1 MLNWANRVRLISS
14 CQRLVSPVSTGTR
27 GLANRLDPD
36 QRSSRRAY
44 SIILRAALRPYVA
57 ERNMKSRKAL
67 IPDVV
72 SGQELV
78 ALKLSDTARDAAVLM
93 DSNHVSSV
101 LVVNAQGELCG
112 IFTVRDVARRV
123 VGGHLDP
130 DTTPLSRVMTKNP
143 KCAAATERPYMALQT
158 MQDGGFR
165 HLPVTDDGTS
175 NGKLMGIVSRKSFY
189 PEEKAMLEWE
199 NHLEQLIR

>member
-1 MLNWANRVRLISS
+1 MK
-14 CQRLVSPVSTGTR
+14 TR
-27 GLANRLDPD
+27 
-36 QRSSRRAY
+36 
-44 SIILRAALRPYVA
+44 
-57 ERNMKSRKAL
+57 RNL

-72 SGQELV
+72 SDQ
-78 ALKLSDTARDAAVLM
+78 ALITLNMSDTARDAAILM
-93 DSNHVSSV
+93 DSNRVSSV
-101 LVVNAQGELCG
+101 LVVNTQGELCG

-130 DTTPLSRVMTKNP
+130 DKTPLSRVMTKNP
-143 KCAAATERPYMALQT
+143 QCAAATDKPYLALQK

-175 NGKLMGIVSRKSFY
+175 NGELMGIVSRKSFF

-199 NHLEQLIR
+199 ERLEQLIR

>member
-1 MLNWANRVRLISS
+1 MK
-14 CQRLVSPVSTGTR
+14 TR
-27 GLANRLDPD
+27 
-36 QRSSRRAY
+36 
-44 SIILRAALRPYVA
+44 
-57 ERNMKSRKAL
+57 RNL

-72 SGQELV
+72 SDQKLV
-78 ALKLSDTARDAAVLM
+78 TLRLSDTARDAAVLM
-93 DSNHVSSV
+93 DKNHVSSI
-101 LVVNAQGELCG
+101 LVVNTQNELCG

-130 DTTPLSRVMTKNP
+130 DETPLSQVMTKNP
-143 KCAAATERPYMALQT
+143 QCAAATEKPYIALQK

-175 NGKLMGIVSRKSFY
+175 NGELMGIVSRKSFF

-199 NHLEQLIR
+199 QHLEQLIR

>member
-1 MLNWANRVRLISS
+1 MK
-14 CQRLVSPVSTGTR
+14 TR
-27 GLANRLDPD
+27 
-36 QRSSRRAY
+36 
-44 SIILRAALRPYVA
+44 
-57 ERNMKSRKAL
+57 RNL

-72 SGQELV
+72 SDQTLV
-78 ALKLSDTARDAAVLM
+78 TLNLSDTARDAAVLM
-93 DSNHVSSV
+93 DNNHVSSV
-101 LVVNAQGELCG
+101 LVVNTQDELCG

-130 DTTPLSRVMTKNP
+130 DKTPLSRVMTKNP
-143 KCAAATERPYMALQT
+143 QCAAVTEKPYIALQK

-175 NGKLMGIVSRKSFY
+175 NGKLMGIVSRKSFF

-199 NHLEQLIR
+199 QHLEQLIR